1 MSTKSWGCSVP
12 CPRSLR
18 SARDAA
24 FDTANSDDQNVSS
37 KDDLFRDYFF
47 FCPYFCSRWR
57 MILVRKTKDFGG
69 VESPL

>member
-1 MSTKSWGCSVP
+1 MIFSV
-12 CPRSLR
+12 
-18 SARDAA
+18 
-24 FDTANSDDQNVSS
+24 TI
-37 KDDLFRDYFF
+37 F